1 MNHNTS
7 DGDFNSN
14 RELEKPSANRA
25 HLGMGAVTVPGL
37 RLDLLQEH
45 VGGGGQQDPE
55 LIGQKAAAT
64 RPVHREIVLQLLD
77 SVLGIAP
84 LAVELVHILGRHLQI
99 GHDESHVVLRITIG
113 VNHHLSLEDDATFM
127 RMKATKLLASNGYEV
142 VEAATGAEA
151 VESYKTENP
160 DAVLLDIT
168 MPDMDGLQALK
179 EIRKIDPNANIAM
192 VTAMGQQSIV
202 MEALK
207 AGAKDFVVK
216 PFDAD
221 RVLAA
226 IAKIMA

>member
-1 MNHNTS
+1 MA
-7 DGDFNSN
+7 
-14 RELEKPSANRA
+14 K
-25 HLGMGAVTVPGL
+25 
-37 RLDLLQEH
+37 
-45 VGGGGQQDPE
+45 
-55 LIGQKAAAT
+55 
-64 RPVHREIVLQLLD
+64 VL
-77 SVLGIAP
+77 
-84 LAVELVHILGRHLQI
+84 
-99 GHDESHVVLRITIG
+99 VV
-113 VNHHLSLEDDATFM
+113 DDATFM
-127 RMKATKLLASNGYEV
+127 RMKATKLLASKGYDV
-142 VEAATGAEA
+142 IEAATGAEA

-179 EIRKIDPNANIAM
+179 EIRKIDPNANVAM